1 MVWDLLMEEL
11 RNVLVFLK
19 GCNLIAPLGVNISL
33 WEVLIALFII
43 GTIINLI
50 TGIPNDDDDD

>member
-1 MVWDLLMEEL
+1 MIWDLIMQEL
-11 RNVLVFLK
+11 HNAIVFLK
-19 GCNLIAPLGVNISL
+19 GCSLSEPLGVSISL